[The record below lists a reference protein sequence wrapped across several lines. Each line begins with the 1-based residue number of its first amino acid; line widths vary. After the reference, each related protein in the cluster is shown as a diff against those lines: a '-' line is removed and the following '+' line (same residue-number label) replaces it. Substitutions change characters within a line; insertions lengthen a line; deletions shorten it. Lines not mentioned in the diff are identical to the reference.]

1 MNFINFE
8 AVKSQLHELTRFQH
22 TAPSKILNE
31 LESLHSQFES
41 AEGMYSS
48 QEFQTL
54 AAEILIAL
62 SITNFN
68 LGNFPIVEVLAKK
81 AVEKS
86 RISENPKNLA
96 TSINLR
102 GLAAMRM
109 SQFKEALLFFED
121 SKSIR
126 EGLDDS
132 SGVGQVLINMG
143 IVFRTISLYDQSIEQ
158 FEKAIPFFEKTYNK
172 SGLALAYDNLGT
184 TFVKMSKFSEAIEH
198 FQSALQ
204 ISQETNDKI
213 GIGVTYLNIGL
224 VYEKSK
230 NYKKAL
236 EYFDLSLKY
245 FQENND
251 NHHIAIAYTNMASTY
266 SNLLQYEKSKQCIEL
281 SNSLFEESND
291 ILGIARNLGILANIY
306 EQKEE
311 FTEAIR
317 LYAECYTLAI
327 KHQFHNVQV
336 QVIQTIVRYYHQ
348 IALKNEF
355 YEIPTSILSTLPD
368 ELRANYNFNKQRYSI
383 FKELSLH
390 TSLLLL
396 EYLKSLN
403 TNQALDQNH
412 YYYANYKYL
421 VHKELHQFELALSFF
436 EESMRLKE
444 DITGKETVIR
454 LVTFEASRQLELLQK
469 EREVTDSL
477 LHKMLPAALVE
488 QLKYSQ
494 SEIATYYEDV
504 TIIFMDIVGFTKLSQ
519 LVSAR
524 ELVKILGDIFS
535 YCDGIADK
543 HNIEKIKT
551 IGDSYM
557 AVGGA
562 TINNPLHHYS
572 SIQMALEICE
582 YMKGYDIKD
591 VDFDIQVRFGI
602 HSGPVIGG
610 VIGSKRPSFD
620 IWGDSVNIAS
630 RLESRS
636 EPNKINIS
644 GATYEKVKDMFM
656 CSFRGKHS
664 AKNIGEMEMYFVDK
678 LID

>member
-8 AVKSQLHELTRFQH
+8 EVKRQLSELTRFQH
-22 TAPSKILNE
+22 TAPSKIIDE
-31 LESLHSQFES
+31 LESLNSQFES
-41 AEGMYSS
+41 AVGMYSS
-48 QEFQTL
+48 QEFYTL
-54 AAEILIAL
+54 ASEILIAL
-62 SITNFN
+62 SISNFN

-86 RISENPKNLA
+86 RLAENPKNLA

-143 IVFRTISLYDQSIEQ
+143 IVFRSISLYDQSVEQ

-184 TFVKMSKFSEAIEH
+184 TLLKMSKFSEAIEH

-204 ISQETNDKI
+204 ISQESDDKI

-224 VYEKSK
+224 VYEKQR
-230 NYKKAL
+230 NYKKSL
-236 EYFDLSLKY
+236 EYFELALGY
-245 FQENND
+245 FKENND
-251 NHHIAIAYTNMASTY
+251 NHHLAIAYTNMANSY
-266 SNLLQYEKSKQCIEL
+266 SNLNQYDKSRQCIEL

-291 ILGIARNLGILANIY
+291 ILGITRNLGRLANIY
-306 EQKEE
+306 EQNEE
-311 FTEAIR
+311 YSEALR
-317 LYAECYTLAI
+317 LYAECYSLSK
-327 KHQFHNVQV
+327 KHQFLSVQV
-336 QVIQTIVRYYHQ
+336 QVIQTLIRLYHQ
-348 IALKNEF
+348 VSLKQEF
-355 YEIPTSILSTLPD
+355 YEIPFPIISHSPEYFRTT
-368 ELRANYNFNKQRYSI
+368 YNLNKQQYSNY
-383 FKELSLH
+383 KVLSLQ

-403 TNQALDQNH
+403 SNQALEQNH

-421 VHKELHQFELALSFF
+421 VHKELQQFELALLYF
-436 EESMRLKE
+436 EESMQLKE
-444 DITGKETVIR
+444 DITGKETAIR
-454 LVTFEASRQLELLQK
+454 LATFEASRQLELLQK

-477 LHKMLPAALVE
+477 LHKMLPGALVE

-494 SEIATYYEDV
+494 TEIATYYEDV

-535 YCDGIADK
+535 FCDGIADK

-562 TINNPLHHYS
+562 TINNPIHHYS

-582 YMKGYDIKD
+582 YMKGYFIKD
-591 VDFDIQVRFGI
+591 VDFELQVRFGI

-644 GATYEKVKDMFM
+644 GTLYERVKDMYM
-656 CSFRGKHS
+656 CSYRGKHS
-664 AKNIGEMEMYFVDK
+664 AKNIGDMEMYFVDK

>member
-8 AVKSQLHELTRFQH
+8 EVKSQLQELTKYQH
-22 TAPSKILNE
+22 TAPSKIIDK
-31 LESLHSQFES
+31 LEALHSQFES
-41 AEGMYSS
+41 VEGMYSTK
-48 QEFQTL
+48 EFHTL
-54 AAEILIAL
+54 ASDILIAL

-68 LGNFPIVEVLAKK
+68 LGNFPVVEVLAKK
-81 AVEKS
+81 ADEKS
-86 RISENPKNLA
+86 RLAENPKNMA

-143 IVFRTISLYDQSIEQ
+143 IVFRTISLYDECVEQ
-158 FEKAIPFFEKTYNK
+158 FEKAIPYFEKTYDK

-184 TFVKMSKFSEAIEH
+184 TLVKMSKYAEAIEH
-198 FQSALQ
+198 LQSALQ
-204 ISQETNDKI
+204 ISQELNDTS

-224 VYEKSK
+224 VYDKSK
-230 NYKKAL
+230 KFSKSL
-236 EYFDLSLKY
+236 EYFELALGY
-245 FQENND
+245 FKANND
-251 NHHIAIAYTNMASTY
+251 NHRIAIAYTNMANTY
-266 SNLLQYEKSKQCIEL
+266 SRLNQYDKSKEYINL

-291 ILGIARNLGILANIY
+291 ILGITRNLGTLASFY
-306 EQKEE
+306 EQKQEYS
-311 FTEAIR
+311 EALR
-317 LYAECYTLAI
+317 LYGECYSLSL
-327 KHQFHNVQV
+327 KHQFHGVKL
-336 QVIQTIVRYYHQ
+336 QVIQTLIPFYHSVS
-348 IALKNEF
+348 LKNEF
-355 YEIPTSILSTLPD
+355 YEIPVSIISQTPED
-368 ELRANYNFNKQRYSI
+368 IKATYNLNKQRFSN
-383 FKELSLH
+383 FKELSLQ
-390 TSLLLL
+390 TALLLL
-396 EYLKSLN
+396 EYLKFLNSNQSLE
-403 TNQALDQNH
+403 QNN
-412 YYYANYKYL
+412 YFYANFKYL
-421 VHKELHQFELALSFF
+421 VHKELRQYELALSFY

-444 DITGKETVIR
+444 DITGKETIVR
-454 LVTFEASRQLELLQK
+454 LATFEASRQLELLQK

-477 LHKMLPAALVE
+477 LHKMLPGALVE

-494 SEIATYYEDV
+494 TEIATFYEDV

-535 YCDGIADK
+535 FCDGIADK

-562 TINNPLHHYS
+562 TINNPIHHYS

-582 YMKGYDIKD
+582 YMQNYTIPD
-591 VDFDIQVRFGI
+591 VDFELQVRFGI
-602 HSGPVIGG
+602 HSGAVIGG

-644 GATYEKVKDMFM
+644 GSLYERVKDMFM
-656 CSFRGKHS
+656 CSYRGKHS
-664 AKNIGEMEMYFVDK
+664 AKNIGDMEMYFVDK